1 VNHTRRDATMNPRM
15 TAWPRRRH
23 YLLLALCFS
32 GIAVYGSLLPFHFA
46 PLGFGEAVRQL
57 REILSGAVG
66 RISRSDCAVNVLLF
80 VPIGYC
86 LLAVLTIDRRKRAF
100 TMLCLPLAAL
110 TCAAL
115 SVGVEFGQLW
125 LPDRVPS
132 LSDIVAQIIGAAVG
146 MGLWLTAGQN
156 IADWV
161 RSYTVH
167 ARPKGQVDWLLEA
180 YLIGLLIYS
189 VMPLDLITRP
199 GELVHKYRAGRIVLT
214 PFANAGWE
222 FTTFYGLLRDVA
234 VFVPVGMFAATWM
247 TPPERPVRRMGMS
260 VLLGA
265 LIALTIETA
274 QLFVYSGF
282 TTTGDLICGTIGA
295 CLGAWTM
302 RLWRGG
308 SRACR
313 SAPPLS
319 KAARRTWLWLGLAAV
334 YAVFLAAVFCAPFET
349 IDDLQRI
356 RARYHGFLRFPFAAF
371 SHATKL
377 ELVSDVLEKLLFFAP
392 LGGLLTLAVARL
404 PVPRPIRRILL
415 CIALLAASGAATAI
429 EIAQV
434 FLPPHVP
441 SSTDVVLCTV
451 GAAIGMLVTLL
462 ADPKKTNDLRHFGG
476 HR

>member
-1 VNHTRRDATMNPRM
+1 MNHRHRHATMNPRLS
-15 TAWPRRRH
+15 AWPRRGH

-80 VPIGYC
+80 VPIGYS
-86 LLAVLTIDRRKRAF
+86 LLAVLTIDRRSRAF

-161 RSYTVH
+161 RSYTVD

-199 GELVHKYRAGRIVLT
+199 IGLLHKYRAGKIVLI
-214 PFANAGWE
+214 PFSNAGWE
-222 FTTFYGLLRDVA
+222 FATFYGLLRDVA
-234 VFVPVGMFAATWM
+234 VCVPVGMFAATWM
-247 TPPERPVRRMGMS
+247 TPPERPVRRMGTS

-265 LIALTIETA
+265 LVVLTIEAA
-274 QLFVYSGF
+274 QLFVYSGS
-282 TTTGDLICGTIGA
+282 TTTGDLICGTMGV

-302 RLWRGG
+302 RLWRG
-308 SRACR
+308 SSQACR
-313 SAPPLS
+313 SAPPPS
-319 KAARRTWLWLGLAAV
+319 TAARRAGLWLGLAAV

-349 IDDLQRI
+349 IDDLQQI
-356 RARYHGFLRFPFAAF
+356 RARYHEFLRLPFATF

-377 ELVSDVLEKLLFFAP
+377 EFVSDVLKKLLLFAP
-392 LGGLLTLAVARL
+392 LGALLALAVARL

-415 CIALLAASGAATAI
+415 GIALLAAGGVATSI
-429 EIAQV
+429 EMAQV

-441 SSTDVVLCTV
+441 SSTDVALCTV
-451 GAAIGMLVTLL
+451 GAAIGMLVTLRVV
-462 ADPKKTNDLRHFGG
+462 AAGQVSS
-476 HR
+476 

>member
-15 TAWPRRRH
+15 TAWPRRGH
-23 YLLLALCFS
+23 YLLLALFFS

-46 PLGFGEAVRQL
+46 RLDFAD
-57 REILSGAVG
+57 AVG
-66 RISRSDCAVNVLLF
+66 RLKEILGGPVGPSSRSDCAVNVLLF

-86 LLAVLTIDRRKRAF
+86 VLAVLTIDRRSRVF
-100 TMLCLPLAAL
+100 TVLCVPLVAL
-110 TCAAL
+110 MCAAL
-115 SVGVEFGQLW
+115 SVGVEFGQIW

-132 LSDIVAQIIGAAVG
+132 LGDVVAQIIGAAVG
-146 MGLWLTAGQN
+146 MALWLTAGQN
-156 IADWV
+156 VADWV

-180 YLIGLLIYS
+180 YLVGLLIYS

-222 FTTFYGLLRDVA
+222 FATFFGLLRDVA

-247 TPPERPVRRMGMS
+247 TPPERPVRRMGTS

-265 LIALTIETA
+265 LVALTIETA
-274 QLFVYSGF
+274 QLFVYSGS

-308 SRACR
+308 GRACR

-319 KAARRTWLWLGLAAV
+319 KAARRAWLWLGLAAV

-356 RARYHGFLRFPFAAF
+356 RARYDGLLRFPFAAF
-371 SHATKL
+371 HHATQL
-377 ELVSDVLEKLLFFAP
+377 ELVWDVLNVLAFVP

-415 CIALLAASGAATAI
+415 CIALLAAGGVATAI
-429 EIAQV
+429 EVAQV

-441 SSTDVVLCTV
+441 SSTDVVLCTA

-462 ADPKKTNDLRHFGG
+462 AHPKKTNDLRHFGG
-476 HR
+476 HI